1 MIKMI
6 DQDKQ
11 QHQHHKDSDA
21 QHKQLS
27 EENAQRMA
35 LTFKGLADPTR
46 LKLLDELLRGEV
58 CVGCL
63 AEATQTSQSAVS
75 HQLRVLRNLR
85 FVSSRRDGQQVFYR
99 INDEHIGELFKLALD
114 HALHMDERI

>member
-1 MIKMI
+1 MI

>member
-1 MIKMI
+1 MIKMT
-6 DQDKQ
+6 DQDIH

-21 QHKQLS
+21 QQNQLS